1 LNLTEVTA
9 ESLVKFFIGGC
20 GYLELYKDDVNALNV
35 FPVPDGDTGTNMS
48 LTMNSATKDLDGIS
62 TTSQVAQVVSRG
74 ALMGARGN
82 SGVILSQLFRGFAQ
96 GVGDKTVLKGI
107 DLAFALQK
115 GVELAYKSV
124 MKPVEGTILTV
135 SKAVAAGAV
144 KQSQQSSDIIEI
156 LTHGVEKGHIA
167 LENTPNQLPAL
178 KEAGVVDAGGKGF
191 LLIIEGGL
199 KALQGE
205 YWEAVEEKPEKEIQI
220 KPSLDHKDLTFQY
233 CTEFLLKGEKI
244 SVEEIKHDFQNL
256 GDSLL
261 VVGIDDLIKVH
272 IHTNHPGSIL
282 EYALQRGTLHD
293 IKIDNMQ
300 EQHRETVMDKTAG
313 MDTASMPEEINQPE
327 AVSGVV
333 AVTSGEGL
341 AKIFK
346 SLGVQTVINGGQTMN
361 PSAEDLLKAIQSV
374 HAREVV
380 VLPNNSNIILAAN
393 QAQSLA
399 EKTVKVIPTKS
410 IVQGL
415 AAMLTFDPEQ
425 DATENQE
432 AMVEAFF
439 AVKTGA
445 VTYAVRNSSF
455 NGFEIKENDLLGL
468 IEDDISVIGQDLD
481 QLVLDLLQKM
491 VEPHH
496 ELITL
501 FYGEKVAEEE
511 ATQLLEKI
519 SRLLPEK
526 EIEIHFGGQP
536 LYYYLISAE

>member
-1 LNLTEVTA
+1 
-9 ESLVKFFIGGC
+9 
-20 GYLELYKDDVNALNV
+20 
-35 FPVPDGDTGTNMS
+35 M
-48 LTMNSATKDLDGIS
+48 
-62 TTSQVAQVVSRG
+62 
-74 ALMGARGN
+74 
-82 SGVILSQLFRGFAQ
+82 
-96 GVGDKTVLKGI
+96 
-107 DLAFALQK
+107 
-115 GVELAYKSV
+115 
-124 MKPVEGTILTV
+124 
-135 SKAVAAGAV
+135 
-144 KQSQQSSDIIEI
+144 
-156 LTHGVEKGHIA
+156 
-167 LENTPNQLPAL
+167 
-178 KEAGVVDAGGKGF
+178 
-191 LLIIEGGL
+191 
-199 KALQGE
+199 
-205 YWEAVEEKPEKEIQI
+205 
-220 KPSLDHKDLTFQY
+220 
-233 CTEFLLKGEKI
+233 
-244 SVEEIKHDFQNL
+244 
-256 GDSLL
+256 
-261 VVGIDDLIKVH
+261 VGIDDLIKVH

>member
-1 LNLTEVTA
+1 MNLTEVTA

-205 YWEAVEEKPEKEIQI
+205 YWEAVEEKPEKEI
-220 KPSLDHKDLTFQY
+220 D
-233 CTEFLLKGEKI
+233 
-244 SVEEIKHDFQNL
+244 
-256 GDSLL
+256 
-261 VVGIDDLIKVH
+261 
-272 IHTNHPGSIL
+272 
-282 EYALQRGTLHD
+282 
-293 IKIDNMQ
+293 
-300 EQHRETVMDKTAG
+300 
-313 MDTASMPEEINQPE
+313 
-327 AVSGVV
+327 
-333 AVTSGEGL
+333 
-341 AKIFK
+341 
-346 SLGVQTVINGGQTMN
+346 
-361 PSAEDLLKAIQSV
+361 
-374 HAREVV
+374 
-380 VLPNNSNIILAAN
+380 
-393 QAQSLA
+393 
-399 EKTVKVIPTKS
+399 
-410 IVQGL
+410 
-415 AAMLTFDPEQ
+415 
-425 DATENQE
+425 
-432 AMVEAFF
+432 
-439 AVKTGA
+439 
-445 VTYAVRNSSF
+445 
-455 NGFEIKENDLLGL
+455 
-468 IEDDISVIGQDLD
+468 
-481 QLVLDLLQKM
+481 
-491 VEPHH
+491 
-496 ELITL
+496 
-501 FYGEKVAEEE
+501 
-511 ATQLLEKI
+511 
-519 SRLLPEK
+519 
-526 EIEIHFGGQP
+526 
-536 LYYYLISAE
+536 

>member
-1 LNLTEVTA
+1 MNLTEVTA